1 MRIIS
6 FSVVLSFLVLSIY
19 GCSKTS
25 EAADL
30 QVKPKSEA
38 VTVVPNK
45 LLSLEISGMT
55 CEMGCGS
62 EIRKALISTG
72 AVERVKFDFKMGR
85 DVNKAEISFDNTKIS
100 EDKIAEIVS
109 EMNNKQFSVGESTT
123 VDYDNPENKDTET
136 TTSSTSSKKLSVSIS
151 DVEPSESFGVKIPN
165 LIDLLV
171 SVLIRK

>member
-1 MRIIS
+1 MRTIR
-6 FSVVLSFLVLSIY
+6 FSVVLSFLVLSVY
-19 GCSKTS
+19 SCSKTK
-25 EAADL
+25 EADNL
-30 QVKPKSEA
+30 QVPPKTDV

-62 EIRKALISTG
+62 EIRKKLIATG

-85 DVNKAEISFDNTKIS
+85 EVNKAEISFDNTKIS

-109 EMNNKQFSVGESTT
+109 LMNDNQFSVGESTT
-123 VDYDNPENKDTET
+123 VDYENAENKNVAA
-136 TTSSTSSKKLSVSIS
+136 TSSSSKKISIDIN
-151 DVEPSESFGVKIPN
+151 DVESPEGFGVKIPN

-171 SVLIRK
+171 SVLVRK